1 MSGGEAPGENRVG
14 FDVVLVG
21 VGAELVPVTACE
33 GTLVAIITL
42 TLSEAIEA
50 RAHSSTER
58 SGGA

>member
-14 FDVVLVG
+14 FDVLLCVG
-21 VGAELVPVTACE
+21 VELGPVTDCE